1 MGLPRLLPTATVVL
15 AAVIGLLPLPIPGY
29 AALTPA
35 FALMAVYHWSVYRP
49 DLLPPIGVFAVGFA
63 QDLVTGATVPAS
75 ALVLLL
81 AVTGVAWLR
90 GVARPLRDR
99 TDPLSVALALESQ
112 FPSFND
118 SLASAVSFLGP
129 APGGDPG
136 DRPRKPTGV
145 SNRLLATA
153 VRLAE
158 RKAARL
164 PLDNFVPT
172 GRCWRTSAWRRSPA
186 RRSR

>member
-1 MGLPRLLPTATVVL
+1 MGLSRLLPTATVVL

-81 AVTGVAWLR
+81 ARAAVLRYRRHFVGRPFPFAWAGFALLVAAAALGSWGLHSLLQLGLFDLR
-90 GVARPLRDR
+90 TAMVRG
-99 TDPLSVALALESQ
+99 ALTIAL
-112 FPSFND
+112 FPAA
-118 SLASAVSFLGP
+118 SLLLGRGQRAFIGASA
-129 APGGDPG
+129 
-136 DRPRKPTGV
+136 
-145 SNRLLATA
+145 
-153 VRLAE
+153 
-158 RKAARL
+158 
-164 PLDNFVPT
+164 
-172 GRCWRTSAWRRSPA
+172 
-186 RRSR
+186 